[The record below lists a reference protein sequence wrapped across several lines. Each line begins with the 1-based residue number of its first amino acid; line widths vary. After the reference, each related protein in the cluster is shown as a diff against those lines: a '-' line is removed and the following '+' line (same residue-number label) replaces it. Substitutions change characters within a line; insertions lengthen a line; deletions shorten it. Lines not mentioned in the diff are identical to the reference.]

1 LKLGTDIERTFGVE
15 FINSFYRT
23 SYENIF
29 GVKQYSSERLLDA
42 NVIGMKLVGAITVP
56 YIYFC

>member
-1 LKLGTDIERTFGVE
+1 LLYGISFERILGIE

-56 YIYFC
+56 YIYFA

>member
-1 LKLGTDIERTFGVE
+1 LLHGISFERFLGIE

-23 SYENIF
+23 SYENIL

-56 YIYFC
+56 YIYFA